1 MVVTFAYDA
10 NLGSS
15 QDEQKGRSAYGGWA
29 LPSSEKTRNAGVTT
43 SYNEAMANASGG
55 RAKKVVRINIE

>member
-1 MVVTFAYDA
+1 MVVTFACDA

-15 QDEQKGRSAYGGWA
+15 QEQKGRSAYGGWA

-43 SYNEAMANASGG
+43 SYNEAMASASGG